1 MITKLLT
8 EQVMFQITENMINN
22 GGSFAKAQAQA
33 YRLADPNNQDILR
46 IALANLFQKYNDEY

>member
-22 GGSFAKAQAQA
+22 GGSFATSIKGLETIPCI
-33 YRLADPNNQDILR
+33 YR
-46 IALANLFQKYNDEY
+46 